1 MAFDISKITSAVNS
15 YLYSISDVNKL
26 LSDNES
32 AESSAGLSG
41 IFQKLLTKA
50 VSDETAKQISDDEAV
65 TKALSALSG
74 ITTGQSVDSAFDA
87 YADENLF
94 SYTLPDLTRN
104 SSAGT
109 VATSDNNGN
118 TAKSVTSV
126 NSKDVLASQIQ
137 SRFDSLDIAG
147 EIQKSIESHNRLNE
161 ISSYNANRLKT
172 YNTQSDNTSVF
183 GDFYL

>member
-74 ITTGQSVDSAFDA
+74 ITTGQSVNSAFDA

-94 SYTLPDLTRN
+94 SYTLPDLTSK
-104 SSAGT
+104 SSAET
-109 VATSDNNGN
+109 VATSDNGSI
-118 TAKSVTSV
+118 AKSVTSV
-126 NSKDVLASQIQ
+126 YSEDVIASQIQ

>member
-94 SYTLPDLTRN
+94 SYTLPDLTSK

-109 VATSDNNGN
+109 VATSDNGN

-126 NSKDVLASQIQ
+126 YSKDVLASQIQ